1 MNQYDIVI
9 IGAGPAGMTAALYA
23 ARADKTVLLLEG
35 ESYGGQIVQSRLVE
49 NYPGAPDIGGVE
61 LAEEMM
67 KPLRALAVELRP
79 TKAEAITPLDNGFSV
94 RCADGSEKFARAVI
108 LATGVGHRHL
118 GVPGEEKFIGRG
130 VSFCATC
137 DGRFFKGREVAVV
150 GGGNTAV
157 QDALELATL
166 CKKVYLI
173 HRREGFRAEPRLLE
187 RVRATEN
194 VEIITDTVVEEVR
207 GAFALGSLLLR
218 NVKTDERRELA
229 VSGLFEAVGNLPRN
243 AAFADVVELDAEGYI
258 LADESC
264 KTNVDGIFAAGDCR
278 QKKIR
283 QLTTATA
290 DGTVAALAAIEYLA

>member
-23 ARADKTVLLLEG
+23 ARADRTVLLLEG

-49 NYPGAPDIGGVE
+49 NYPGAPDISGVE

-79 TKAEAITPLDNGFSV
+79 TKAEAIKPVNNGFSV
-94 RCADGSEKFARAVI
+94 RCADENEIFARAVI
-108 LATGVGHRHL
+108 LATGVGHRKL
-118 GVPGEEKFIGRG
+118 GVAGEEKFIGRG

-166 CKKVYLI
+166 CKRVYLI

-194 VEIITDTVVEEVR
+194 VEIITDAVVEEIG
-207 GAFALGSLLLR
+207 GAFALQSVTIR
-218 NVKTDERRELA
+218 NVKTDERRVLL

-243 AAFADVVELDAEGYI
+243 AAFADLVTLDAEGYI
-258 LADESC
+258 LADEGC
-264 KTNVDGIFAAGDCR
+264 RTNVDGVFAAGDCR
-278 QKKIR
+278 QKRIR

-290 DGTVAALAAIEYLA
+290 DGTVAALAAIEYLS